1 MGQCPGCKAWNTLEA
16 FTVKAASPAQRAVQS
31 AGKGLQPVQARP
43 LADVK
48 VMEMDRMSTG
58 DPELDRVLGKGV
70 VPGAVVL
77 LGGEPGIGKSTF
89 DASIGIGHGQEIRSY
104 SVCCW

>member
-1 MGQCPGCKAWNTLEA
+1 M
-16 FTVKAASPAQRAVQS
+16 KAATPSQRAIQS
-31 AGKGLQPVQARP
+31 VSKGLQPVQAKP
-43 LADVK
+43 LADVR

-77 LGGEPGIGKSTF
+77 LGG
-89 DASIGIGHGQEIRSY
+89 
-104 SVCCW
+104 